1 MVTFN
6 QKIQLDTILGNR
18 IRNRVQNSKN
28 MFDVVKEKRID
39 EMFTLSWLYVRN
51 LLTNFVE
58 ILRGKIYFFDSVK

>member
-51 LLTNFVE
+51 LLTDFVE